1 MIRVLIV
8 DDEPLARDTLR
19 IVLET
24 DPEISIV
31 GSCSGADA
39 PPIVAATKP
48 EIMFLDIEMPKL
60 GGFELVETIGPAA
73 VPVVVFVTAHAQYAV
88 KAFEVHALDYLLKPF
103 DDRRLVD
110 ALRRAKER
118 LRDRDSRPI
127 EDRILAML
135 EEREATTPV
144 QRFVVRGRDN
154 TVFVAASDVDWFEAA
169 DDYVE
174 LHVGATS
181 HIVRERLTDL
191 EKRLD
196 PRQFVRI
203 HRSTIVN
210 LDRVRASRPMF
221 RGDAIV
227 VLADGTEL
235 RLSRSRRGEFQR
247 RLTGSLHPGDS
258 SPQIR

>member
-1 MIRVLIV
+1 VIRVLIV

-19 IVLET
+19 IVIAT
-24 DPEISIV
+24 DPEVTIV
-31 GSCSGADA
+31 GSCSGAEA
-39 PPIVAATKP
+39 PPIVAASKP
-48 EIMFLDIEMPKL
+48 DIMFLDIEMPKL
-60 GGFELVETIGPAA
+60 GGFELVEAIGPGA
-73 VPVVVFVTAHAQYAV
+73 VPVVVFVTAHAHYAV

-103 DDRRLVD
+103 DDRRLLD
-110 ALRRAKER
+110 SLSRAKHS
-118 LRDRDSRPI
+118 LRDRGRPI

-154 TVFVAASDVDWFEAA
+154 TVFVAAGDVDWFEAA

-181 HIVRERLTDL
+181 HIVRERLADL

-196 PRQFVRI
+196 PKRFVRI

-210 LDRVRASRPMF
+210 LDRVRSSRPMF

-235 RLSRSRRGEFQR
+235 RLSRSRRDEFRR
-247 RLTGSLHPGDS
+247 RLTGSTHSTDS
-258 SPQIR
+258 SSQVR